1 MYHPD
6 RLDAGILRELQNPAS
21 RWDIRKSF
29 VRIAR
34 RLQVDEETVRRRV
47 AKMETLG
54 VIQGWTITPNPHLL
68 DRDRVGVYLDLTPGS
83 RRHQLADS
91 LAGVEGVTSVHSFHG
106 DSLLVFVDYP
116 TGSPHDVQVAEIE
129 RICGTRSTMILDSRF
144 PPFGLVMTST
154 DWRIL
159 RSLRRGARRKLGVLA
174 KEAGV
179 SVKTFNRRL
188 EKLIEG
194 RAFYLE
200 VRVDFQRMAGLAYTL
215 VVNYKDAAQKER
227 ADPAIV
233 ERLGEGYEWSDT
245 RSDPTHSLFSAFS
258 SNLGEAEQIV
268 DWVRTL
274 KGLADVRMGVEENR
288 LALGA
293 WIDEEIQSRSASAP
307 TAKEIVAAARWVPPA
322 PPPIEVPAIPKAV
335 DSWWTGNLVE
345 GRNVRVSIDADL
357 CMGSASCVAMA
368 PKVFRL
374 DWAKRRS
381 SMSEPIPLEV
391 LRTKGTE
398 PEALFLAAQSCP
410 YGVIRIEDADTG
422 EQLYP

>member
-1 MYHPD
+1 LYHPD

-29 VRIAR
+29 VRIAK
-34 RLQVDEETVRRRV
+34 RLMVDEETVRRRV

-68 DRDRVGVYLDLTPGS
+68 EKDSVGVYLELVPGS
-83 RRHQLADS
+83 NRHELAEKLTS
-91 LAGVEGVTSVHSFHG
+91 VEGVTSVQWFHG

-116 TGSPHDVQVAEIE
+116 TGSPHDVHVAEIE
-129 RICGTRSTMILDSRF
+129 ALCGTRSTMVLDSKFPRF
-144 PPFGLVMTST
+144 DLVMTMT
-154 DWRIL
+154 DWMIL
-159 RSLRRGARRKLGVLA
+159 KSLRRGARRKQGILA

-179 SVKTFNRRL
+179 GVKTFNRRL
-188 EKLIEG
+188 ERLIEG

-200 VRVDFQRMAGLAYTL
+200 VEVDFQRMAGLAYTL

-227 ADPAIV
+227 ADPVIV

-245 RSDPTHSLFSAFS
+245 KSDTTHSLFSAFS
-258 SNLGEAEQIV
+258 SNLVEAEKIV
-268 DWVRTL
+268 QWVRTL
-274 KGLADVRMGVEENR
+274 KGVGDVRMGVEETR
-288 LALGA
+288 LAVGA
-293 WIDEEIQSRSASAP
+293 WIDEEIQLRSASAP
-307 TAKEIVAAARWVPPA
+307 TAKELVAAARWVPPP
-322 PPPIEVPAIPKAV
+322 PPPIEVPVIRKTA

-345 GRNVRVSIDADL
+345 GRNVKVSIDADL

-368 PKVFRL
+368 PRVFRL
-374 DWAKRRS
+374 DWAKKRS
-381 SMSEPIPLEV
+381 SMSEPAPLEV
-391 LRTKGTE
+391 LKSKGTE

-422 EQLYP
+422 ERLYP